1 MNGTEKI
8 CQENRH
14 INLLIEESA
23 LKGAQRSARYPESRF
38 FGYFCSYWPEE
49 LVLAAGMEPLRIM
62 PQTISA
68 TPAELPAFCCTLARG
83 SLDMSLKGRLK
94 DLEGVGFA
102 HTCDTMQCLGG
113 IWEETAGREKTLTVV
128 PPVML
133 TAPGAD
139 RYFNKEL
146 ELLAQR
152 LGGMTGTPLSPG
164 SIIAAMTLCD
174 RIRRLVAELDGLRSR
189 LPSHVVSA
197 IIRAG
202 QLMPRETYAKEMELA
217 LPALKEMAADP
228 EARRRVLVSGAVME
242 SDSLFQMVEELGG
255 RVVADDT
262 CTGYRHYTGP
272 PASEGDAPLDAIVRR
287 YTGMAP
293 CPCRNRGLQERLD
306 YLEQMALDRKAGGA
320 VLVIRK
326 YCDPHSWDAVPASG
340 RLRGLGIK
348 TLVLELEGS
357 EVGGQERTRLQA
369 FLESI

>member
-1 MNGTEKI
+1 MNGTEKSS
-8 CQENRH
+8 QENQH

-23 LKGAQRSARYPESRF
+23 LKGAQRSVRYPGSRF

-49 LVLAAGMEPLRIM
+49 LVLAAGMEPLRIL

-68 TPAELPAFCCTLARG
+68 TPAELPSFCCTLARG
-83 SLDMSLKGRLK
+83 SLARSLKGQLS
-94 DLEGVGFA
+94 DLAGVGFA

-133 TAPGAD
+133 AAPGAG
-139 RYFNKEL
+139 RYFRKEL
-146 ELLAQR
+146 EILAQR
-152 LGGMTGTPLSPG
+152 LGDMAGAPLAPG
-164 SIIAAMTLCD
+164 DTIGAMALCD
-174 RIRRLVAELDGLRSR
+174 RIRRLVAELDGLRAK

-202 QLMPRETYAKEMELA
+202 QLMPRGTYAKELELA

-228 EARRRVLVSGAVME
+228 GSRQRVLVSGAVME
-242 SDSLFQMVEELGG
+242 SDDLFQMVEELGG

-272 PASEGDAPLDAIVRR
+272 PARDGDDPLDAIVRR

-293 CPCRNRGLQERLD
+293 CPCRNRGLQERMEH
-306 YLEQMALDRKAGGA
+306 LEQMALERKAGGA

-326 YCDPHSWDAVPASG
+326 YCDPHAWDAVPVSG

>member
-1 MNGTEKI
+1 MNGTEKSF
-8 CQENRH
+8 QEDRH

-23 LKGAQRSARYPESRF
+23 LKGAQRSDRYPGSRF

-49 LVLAAGMEPLRIM
+49 LVLAAGMEPFRIL
-62 PQTISA
+62 PRNTSA
-68 TPAELPAFCCTLARG
+68 TPAELPSFCCTLARG
-83 SLDMSLKGRLK
+83 SLELALKGRLS
-94 DLEGVGFA
+94 DLAGVGFA

-133 TAPGAD
+133 GAPGAG
-139 RYFNKEL
+139 RYFRKEL
-146 ELLAQR
+146 EALAIR
-152 LGGMTGTPLSPG
+152 LGGMAEVTLSPG
-164 SIIAAMTLCD
+164 DITAAIALCD
-174 RIRRLVAELDGLRSR
+174 RIRSLVAELDGMRAE

-202 QLMPRETYAKEMELA
+202 QLMPREVYAKELELA

-228 EARRRVLVSGAVME
+228 GTRQRVLVSGAVME
-242 SDSLFQMVEELGG
+242 SDHLFQMVEELGG

-272 PASEGDAPLDAIVRR
+272 QAKDGDAPLDSIVRR

-306 YLEQMALDRKAGGA
+306 YLGQMALERKAGGA
-320 VLVIRK
+320 LLVIRK
-326 YCDPHSWDAVPASG
+326 YCDPHAWDAVPVSS
-340 RLRGLGIK
+340 RLRSLGIK
-348 TLVLELEGS
+348 TLVLELEGA